1 MTLYPVAL
9 LFTYDSSSFFVYFL
23 GFSTYTI
30 ISSLNKDSFTFF
42 QVFMPFF
49 FVLPALTTF
58 TAVLKQCSVLR
69 GDLHCL
75 SRC

>member
-30 ISSLNKDSFTFF
+30 ISSLNKDSFTSF
-42 QVFMPFF
+42 QVFMPFLF
-49 FVLPALTTF
+49 RPSRTDHLHS
-58 TAVLKQCSVLR
+58 SVEAMLNVE
-69 GDLHCL
+69 
-75 SRC
+75 S